1 MNRRP
6 GPEKLGDVLRDFLET
21 SGLAHK
27 LKHLEIYRAWED
39 AVGPE
44 IAAQTRV
51 AGFAGHK
58 LYVEVTSSARRHELS
73 TFYKRQILDALRQ
86 QLPDT
91 RIQDIVFRP
100 ASAHRS

>member
-1 MNRRP
+1 MNRRS

-27 LKHLEIYRAWED
+27 LKHLEIYRAWEE

-44 IAAQTRV
+44 IAAQTRI
-51 AGFAGHK
+51 AGFVHYK
-58 LYVEVTSSARRHELS
+58 LYVEVQSAARRHELS
-73 TFYKRQILDALRQ
+73 SFYKRQILDALRH
-86 QLPDT
+86 QLPDM

-100 ASAHRS
+100 APAHRS